1 MKRKSTYQEQEVFEY
16 LNELRES
23 GATNMFGATRY
34 IVKEFRYSEDE
45 SRRMLSLWMANFNQE
60 GNYSEIED
68 KNLSNET
75 TS

>member
-23 GATNMFGATRY
+23 GETNMFGAVRY

-45 SRRMLSLWMANFNQE
+45 SRRMLSLWMANFNAE

-68 KNLSNET
+68 KET
-75 TS
+75 APC